1 MERKTADILL
11 QYEKEVQHVRTLFE
25 EQQDRPP
32 LCKNQ
37 PPLAGAIGW
46 SHSLFVRIR
55 RSIAKFQSM
64 EELLQSEQGK
74 EVSKTFVSVS
84 KAIRHYEQGKFEEWR
99 ETVNAKAMS
108 LLKQPIFK
116 AVSSTDGVEVPPERR
131 DGTETTLVNF
141 DSELTTLIRESKYLD
156 RMGFAVP
163 ETALNVTLQE
173 DKYHGYVEAL
183 KAMLAAHAQISE
195 SLSSVE
201 VQLLQPRIAELRT
214 CLDKGFTL
222 LNWNSLSIP
231 EFTMSCTRAI
241 NKFNGLVKQIQKN
254 ASIIKDIVV
263 KISTAELVSK
273 PSAANSDVPELSE
286 LYEES
291 ERVRTTTL
299 EGLVRQYHQI
309 GPLLI
314 KQEEM
319 VVSSNTGRS
328 PQLRKYYAHWEAQIF
343 GALQAMVSKALTQC
357 LQLLSPKA
365 TDSKG
370 GAGRPL
376 FRVGAILS
384 APEVLVSPPL
394 AEVNKF
400 LSRMVK
406 ALVSAAATALAM
418 PHPLAM
424 PRTPPYAPLDTLTHP
439 HTPLTTLTHTH
450 TPSHTLAHPRTP
462 SHTLAHPRTP
472 SHTLAHPQVECCRSF
487 VRWMDGTCIE
497 TPPQFVS
504 EDEDP
509 VVFSFFSDL
518 ERSPDVARLTLTVTR
533 AIEKTF
539 GRVNKQLDQYR
550 RYDQLWKVD
559 KAQHLS
565 KFEQRNPT
573 TVMFDSRLQ
582 SFSKAVQDAR
592 AMPHELEV
600 RLHAST

>member
-1 MERKTADILL
+1 
-11 QYEKEVQHVRTLFE
+11 
-25 EQQDRPP
+25 
-32 LCKNQ
+32 
-37 PPLAGAIGW
+37 
-46 SHSLFVRIR
+46 
-55 RSIAKFQSM
+55 
-64 EELLQSEQGK
+64 
-74 EVSKTFVSVS
+74 
-84 KAIRHYEQGKFEEWR
+84 
-99 ETVNAKAMS
+99 MS

-116 AVSSTDGVEVPPERR
+116 AVKGGAEVPPERR

-173 DKYHGYVEAL
+173 GKYHRYVEAL
-183 KAMLAAHAQISE
+183 RAMLAAHAQINE
-195 SLSSVE
+195 SLSPVE
-201 VQLLQPRIAELRT
+201 VQLLQPRIAELRH

-231 EFTMSCTRAI
+231 EFTASCTKAI
-241 NKFNGLVKQIQKN
+241 NKFNSLVKQIQKN
-254 ASIIKDIVV
+254 ASIIKGVV
-263 KISTAELVSK
+263 DAISSAELVSR
-273 PSAANSDVPELSE
+273 PSSSSDVPELSE

-328 PQLRKYYAHWEAQIF
+328 PQLRRYYAHWEGEIF
-343 GALQAMVSKALTQC
+343 GALQVLPCLACTGDPAHCIRGSSPLHQRYVVIVGWVHGLRVWPIRCAAAHGEQGCKPCVHTHTQAMVSKALTQC
-357 LQLLSPKA
+357 LHLLSPKG
-365 TDSKG
+365 TDAKG

-376 FRVGAILS
+376 FRVGAVLS

-400 LSRMVK
+400 LSRMVR
-406 ALVSAAATALAM
+406 AL
-418 PHPLAM
+418 
-424 PRTPPYAPLDTLTHP
+424 
-439 HTPLTTLTHTH
+439 
-450 TPSHTLAHPRTP
+450 
-462 SHTLAHPRTP
+462 
-472 SHTLAHPQVECCRSF
+472 VECCRSF

-497 TPPQFVS
+497 TPPQLVS

-509 VVFSFFSDL
+509 VVFSFFTDL
-518 ERSPDVARLTLTVTR
+518 ERSPEVARLTLTVTR

-600 RLHAST
+600 GFVATTTPYHATLPYNP

>member
-11 QYEKEVQHVRTLFE
+11 QYEKEVQHVRTMFE
-25 EQQDRPP
+25 EQQDKPP

-46 SHSLFVRIR
+46 SHSLFLRIR

-116 AVSSTDGVEVPPERR
+116 AVKGGAEVPPERR

-231 EFTMSCTRAI
+231 EFTMSCTKAI

-254 ASIIKDIVV
+254 ASIIKGVV
-263 KISTAELVSK
+263 DKISTAELVSK

-357 LQLLSPKA
+357 LHLLSPKGTNA
-365 TDSKG
+365 KG

-406 ALVSAAATALAM
+406 ALVQCCHY
-418 PHPLAM
+418 HPLLYCTLLPCHAF
-424 PRTPPYAPLDTLTHP
+424 PLTPP
-439 HTPLTTLTHTH
+439 HTPLYPLT
-450 TPSHTLAHPRTP
+450 
-462 SHTLAHPRTP
+462 
-472 SHTLAHPQVECCRSF
+472 HPQVECCRSF

-600 RLHAST
+600 RLHASTL

>member
-1 MERKTADILL
+1 
-11 QYEKEVQHVRTLFE
+11 
-25 EQQDRPP
+25 
-32 LCKNQ
+32 
-37 PPLAGAIGW
+37 
-46 SHSLFVRIR
+46 
-55 RSIAKFQSM
+55 
-64 EELLQSEQGK
+64 
-74 EVSKTFVSVS
+74 
-84 KAIRHYEQGKFEEWR
+84 
-99 ETVNAKAMS
+99 
-108 LLKQPIFK
+108 
-116 AVSSTDGVEVPPERR
+116 
-131 DGTETTLVNF
+131 
-141 DSELTTLIRESKYLD
+141 
-156 RMGFAVP
+156 
-163 ETALNVTLQE
+163 
-173 DKYHGYVEAL
+173 
-183 KAMLAAHAQISE
+183 
-195 SLSSVE
+195 VE

-231 EFTMSCTRAI
+231 EFTMSCTKAI

-254 ASIIKDIVV
+254 ASIIKGVV
-263 KISTAELVSK
+263 DKISTAELVSK

-406 ALVSAAATALAM
+406 ALV
-418 PHPLAM
+418 
-424 PRTPPYAPLDTLTHP
+424 
-439 HTPLTTLTHTH
+439 
-450 TPSHTLAHPRTP
+450 
-462 SHTLAHPRTP
+462 
-472 SHTLAHPQVECCRSF
+472 ECCRSF

-600 RLHAST
+600 DFMAISVGSLLRDIQEHAKAWVVAITKLMNAMCRQ

>member
-1 MERKTADILL
+1 M
-11 QYEKEVQHVRTLFE
+11 
-25 EQQDRPP
+25 
-32 LCKNQ
+32 
-37 PPLAGAIGW
+37 
-46 SHSLFVRIR
+46 
-55 RSIAKFQSM
+55 
-64 EELLQSEQGK
+64 
-74 EVSKTFVSVS
+74 S

-116 AVSSTDGVEVPPERR
+116 AVKDGVEVPPERR

-141 DSELTTLIRESKYLD
+141 DAELSMLIRESKYLD

-254 ASIIKDIVV
+254 ASIIKGVV
-263 KISTAELVSK
+263 DAISTAELVSK
-273 PSAANSDVPELSE
+273 PSAERDVPELSE

-328 PQLRKYYAHWEAQIF
+328 PQLRKYYAYWEGQIF
-343 GALQAMVSKALTQC
+343 GALQAMVSKALTQ
-357 LQLLSPKA
+357 LLHLLSPKA
-365 TDSKG
+365 ADAKG

-406 ALVSAAATALAM
+406 ALVRCCRFN
-418 PHPLAM
+418 PLPCCTFLPCQA
-424 PRTPPYAPLDTLTHP
+424 PPLPFTPPSRGL
-439 HTPLTTLTHTH
+439 
-450 TPSHTLAHPRTP
+450 SHA
-462 SHTLAHPRTP
+462 
-472 SHTLAHPQVECCRSF
+472 
-487 VRWMDGTCIE
+487 G
-497 TPPQFVS
+497 VS
-504 EDEDP
+504 YSIAII
-509 VVFSFFSDL
+509 VV
-518 ERSPDVARLTLTVTR
+518 T
-533 AIEKTF
+533 
-539 GRVNKQLDQYR
+539 
-550 RYDQLWKVD
+550 
-559 KAQHLS
+559 
-565 KFEQRNPT
+565 
-573 TVMFDSRLQ
+573 
-582 SFSKAVQDAR
+582 
-592 AMPHELEV
+592 
-600 RLHAST
+600 